1 MKWIKRLWYRLWL
14 WNALH
19 AIGEISAE
27 ENHPLTVPKRKNI
40 LWAARRYWE
49 CKAEKWQA
57 KLDALDAPDDDSE
70 QLSKR
75 AIPSY
80 MFWPK

>member
-14 WNALH
+14 WNAQTTL
-19 AIGEISAE
+19 AE
-27 ENHPLTVPKRKNI
+27 RLPEYGTMPDKTWLESI
-40 LWAARRYWE
+40 DYWGARV
-49 CKAEKWQA
+49 AKWQS

-70 QLSKR
+70 QLSNR